1 MSRFRHSKPAMFL
14 LVGILLAGL
23 CFWPNQAAADRDQ
36 DTLKV
41 DPLPRVKSMQHLKE
55 LLAAQNYDY
64 PVAFNSI
71 RSIEIA
77 SVGAALAEQPAMDM
91 EMSKSGYSSTN
102 VQVEGVDEADLVKTD
117 GNYIY
122 QVKPGTSEVLI
133 IQALPAANMKVT
145 SRIAFDQR
153 SFRPCEMYVAGNHL
167 VVIGNS
173 DNVRPIHY
181 PQQEK
186 RLIMPPNYRYYPTT
200 QVIIYDITDRA
211 NPVKIRE
218 LELQGSYLTSRRI
231 DKALYVI
238 SNQPA
243 YYILGEDSPLPLY
256 RDSAKGSQFNTIP
269 LNRIAYFPD
278 SFYSSYILMVGLR
291 LDQPQQEAQLET
303 ILGSADNV
311 YASTTGL
318 YIATPY
324 QISRPMPYDRSLP
337 RYNEDKTQIFYFRLN
352 NGTFAYAARGEVPGH
367 TLNQFSMDEYQGV
380 LRIATTSGQEW
391 WREQPVSSNNLYTLD
406 QELKLLGKVENIA
419 PGELIYSTRFMGPKA
434 YMVTFRTVDPFFV
447 IDVSDP
453 KSPKVLGKLKI
464 PGYSNYLHPYDENN
478 IIGFGK
484 DTIEVKGPYGTQA
497 YYQGMKMAMF
507 DVSNVAAPVEKDREI
522 IGDRGTDSELLS
534 NHRALLFS
542 KEKNLLAFPVTVME
556 TAGDANNGLSY
567 GSFAFQGAYIYQVNN
582 QGFIFK
588 GRITHLTG
596 DDYLK
601 AGDYWGG
608 TDKSIHRILYIG
620 DVLYTLSD
628 SMIQAHQI
636 NDLKYLGSLSL

>member
-1 MSRFRHSKPAMFL
+1 MNRFWHSKPAIFL
-14 LVGILLAGL
+14 LAGILLAGL
-23 CFWPNQAAADRDQ
+23 CFWPNNAAANREQ

-41 DPLPRVKSMQHLKE
+41 EPLPRIRSMQHLKE
-55 LLAAQNYDY
+55 LLAARSYDY
-64 PVAFNSI
+64 PIMFNSI
-71 RSIEIA
+71 QGRVSA
-77 SVGAALAEQPAMDM
+77 AMDVGAAAPEMAMG
-91 EMSKSGYSSTN
+91 KSDHSSTN

-122 QVKPGTSEVLI
+122 QVKPDTGEVLI
-133 IQALPAANMKVT
+133 IQALPASDMKVAA
-145 SRIAFDQR
+145 RISFDQR
-153 SFRPCEMYVAGNHL
+153 RFIPCEMYVADNQL
-167 VVIGNS
+167 VVIGNANNS
-173 DNVRPIHY
+173 MPIHY
-181 PQQEK
+181 PLQEK
-186 RLIMPPNYRYYPTT
+186 VPIVPPIYKYYPTT
-200 QVIIYDITDRA
+200 QVVIYDITNRT
-211 NPVKIRE
+211 NPVKVRE
-218 LELQGSYLTSRRI
+218 LELEGSYLTSRRI
-231 DKALYVI
+231 NAALYVI
-238 SNQPA
+238 SNQPT
-243 YYILGEDSPLPLY
+243 YNILREDNPLPRY
-256 RDSAKGSQFNTIP
+256 RDSAKGGQFDAVP
-269 LNRIAYFPD
+269 FDKIAYFPD
-278 SFYSSYILMVGLR
+278 SIYSSYILMAGLR

-311 YASTTGL
+311 YASATGL

-324 QISRPMPYDRSLP
+324 QITLSIPYDQNLP
-337 RYNEDKTQIFYFRLN
+337 VHNEDKTQIFYFRLN
-352 NGTFAYAARGEVPGH
+352 NGSFSYAARGEVPGH

-391 WREQPVSSNNLYTLD
+391 WRNQPVSSNNLYTLD
-406 QELKLLGKVENIA
+406 QELNLLGKVENIA
-419 PGELIYSTRFMGPKA
+419 PGELIYSTRFMGPRA

-464 PGYSNYLHPYDENN
+464 PGYSNYLHPYDDNN
-478 IIGFGK
+478 IMGFGK
-484 DTIEVKGPYGTQA
+484 DTIEVKEFYGTQA

-542 KEKNLLAFPVTVME
+542 REKGLLAFPVTVME
-556 TAGDANNGLSY
+556 AVDDADTMPVY
-567 GSFAFQGAYIYQVNN
+567 GSFAFQGAYIYEVNN
-582 QGFIFK
+582 QGFTLK

-608 TDKSIHRILYIG
+608 TDKSIRRILYIG

-628 SMIQAHQI
+628 NMIQAHQMK
-636 NDLKYLGSLSL
+636 DLKYLGSLSLQ